1 MDHQLAVLTDL
12 SDVPEPPAADR
23 LRISGCSVVVHF
35 AHRLTEGSDFAEAFT
50 GGGLREIEDDRSYQ
64 NKVRPGSGL
73 MYSALFDAGALPAAL
88 ARIVGSGHSAGLRQA
103 AMTLGGEYVVTALP
117 LLLSVPGPITQEAAV
132 VELTSPLTID
142 TLLRFVSLL
151 GDPEISRT
159 LAEQSAEG
167 LARAAGLAHDDI
179 DRTWL
184 VEGSIA
190 VQVWNLDGTQNRASA
205 DLYRGVD
212 ESADYAWEISALLS
226 YATDHL
232 LEDGL
237 WLRRSPQSVF
247 GHVRTGMAFFDDH
260 MVFVNADCCLEMAH
274 LPAWLR
280 GRSQFRLSQY
290 GYDSSSI
297 FVWAVG
303 ILRRIVCDDLSGRYR
318 SILADLAMRSA
329 IGPAEQSL
337 MTRRRVQHAALI
349 DRCTGFREKLI
360 EGRNRS
366 LDEWAVQERP
376 SGQVL
381 AGLYRDMEKCE
392 TVSLGLL
399 RVREEQEKNRR
410 DSLIAVMG
418 IVLAV
423 VQIPDFV
430 NQVAE
435 WLGTRRWGL
444 LGASAALIVVPLAV
458 LLRERRRR
466 SR

>member
-1 MDHQLAVLTDL
+1 MDHQIAVLTDL
-12 SDVPEPPAADR
+12 GDVPEPPAPDR

-35 AHRLTEGSDFAEAFT
+35 AHRLTEGLDFSHAFEA
-50 GGGLREIEDDRSYQ
+50 GALREIDDDRSYQ
-64 NKVRPGSGL
+64 TKVRPGSGL
-73 MYSALFDAGALPAAL
+73 LYSALFDAGPLPAAL
-88 ARIVGSGHSAGLRQA
+88 ARVVGSSHAAGLRQA
-103 AMTLGGEYVVTALP
+103 AVSLGGEYVVTALP
-117 LLLSVPGPITQEAAV
+117 LLLSLPGPITREAAAI
-132 VELTSPLTID
+132 ELTSPLATD

-151 GDPEISRT
+151 SDPAISRM
-159 LAEQSAEG
+159 LADQSAEALAGAVG
-167 LARAAGLAHDDI
+167 LPRSDI
-179 DRTWL
+179 ESTWL
-184 VEGSIA
+184 VEGSAAI
-190 VQVWNLDGTQNRASA
+190 QVWNLDGTLNRASA
-205 DLYRGVD
+205 SLYGGVD
-212 ESADYAWEISALLS
+212 ESAKYAWEISALLS

-280 GRSQFRLSQY
+280 GRSQFRLSEY

-297 FVWAVG
+297 FVWTVG
-303 ILRRIVCDDLSGRYR
+303 ILRRIVCDDLSARYR
-318 SILADLAMRSA
+318 QVLADLAMRNVIA
-329 IGPAEQSL
+329 PAEQSL
-337 MTRRRVQHAALI
+337 LTRRRVQHAALI
-349 DRCTGFREKLI
+349 DRCVGFREKLI

-366 LDEWAVQERP
+366 LDEWTVRERP
-376 SGQVL
+376 TEQVL
-381 AGLYRDMEKCE
+381 VGLNRNMEKCE
-392 TVSLGLL
+392 TVSLSLL

-430 NQVAE
+430 EQTAN
-435 WLGTRRWGL
+435 WLDGRRWPL
-444 LGASAALIVVPLAV
+444 LGVSALLIVVPLAV
-458 LLRERRRR
+458 LLWERRRR